1 LHNIDPTISCPATV
15 NVTVDAGLCTASSV
29 ALGTPTT
36 SDNCAVASVTND
48 APGVF
53 PIGDTTITW
62 TVTDSSGNTATCTQ
76 TVTVTDNIDPT
87 ISCPATVNVNVDA
100 GLCTA
105 SSVALGTPTTGDN
118 CAVASTT
125 NDAPGV
131 FPLGDTTVTWTVTD
145 SSGNTATCTQTVTVT
160 DNIDP
165 TISCPATVNVNVD
178 AGLCTASSVALGT
191 PTTGDNCAVASTTND
206 APGVFPI
213 GDTTVTW
220 TVTDS
225 SGNTATCTQTVTVT
239 DNIDPT
245 ISCPATV
252 NVTVDAGL
260 CTASSVALG
269 TPTTSDNCAVA
280 SVTNDA
286 PGVFPLGDTTITWT
300 VTDSSGNTATCTQT
314 VTVTDNIDPTISCP
328 ATVNVT
334 VDAGLCTASS
344 VALGTPTT

>member
-1 LHNIDPTISCPATV
+1 
-15 NVTVDAGLCTASSV
+15 
-29 ALGTPTT
+29 
-36 SDNCAVASVTND
+36 D

-53 PIGDTTITW
+53 PLGDTTITW

-105 SSVALGTPTTGDN
+105 SSVALGTPTTSDN
-118 CAVASTT
+118 CAVASVTNDAPGVFPIGDTTVTWTITDSSGNTAICNQTVTVTDNINPTIICAADVSVNVNSGSCIATGVTLVTPTISDNCTIVNTT
-125 NDAPGV
+125 NDSPGV

-145 SSGNTATCTQTVTVT
+145 SSGNTATCMQTVTVI

-165 TISCPATVNVNVD
+165 TISCPATVSVNVD
-178 AGLCTASSVALGT
+178 AGLCTASGVALGT
-191 PTTGDNCAVASTTND
+191 PTTSDNCTIASVTND
-206 APGVFPI
+206 APGAFPI

-239 DNIDPT
+239 DNIDPV
-245 ISCPATV
+245 IACPATV
-252 NVTVDAGL
+252 NVNVDAGL
-260 CTASSVALG
+260 CTASGVALG

-280 SVTNDA
+280 TVTNDA
-286 PGVFPLGDTTITWT
+286 PGIFPIGDTTVTWT
-300 VTDSSGNTATCTQT
+300 VTDSSGNTATC
-314 VTVTDNIDPTISCP
+314 
-328 ATVNVT
+328 
-334 VDAGLCTASS
+334 
-344 VALGTPTT
+344 